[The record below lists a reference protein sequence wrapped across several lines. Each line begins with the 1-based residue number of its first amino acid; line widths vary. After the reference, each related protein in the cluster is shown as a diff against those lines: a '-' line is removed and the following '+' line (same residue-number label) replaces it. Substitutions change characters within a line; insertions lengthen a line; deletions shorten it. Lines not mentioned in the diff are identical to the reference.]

1 MHLEICAA
9 EQLAHV
15 AAVRAPVYVLDQD
28 VRQEARVLPHRALD
42 AEQPPD
48 AAKVS

>member
-15 AAVRAPVYVLDQD
+15 SAVRTPEDVLDQY
-28 VRQEARVLPHRALD
+28 VREESRVLAHRALD
-42 AEQPPD
+42 AEQPPN
-48 AAKVS
+48 ASKVP